1 MTRKMIWNDL
11 VRNRA
16 VSLITILFISVAAML
31 LSLAAILTVNLF
43 GAVDRLMADAK
54 TPHFMQMHTGAVDM
68 AGLEDFAD
76 NNRNV
81 ADFQVIPF
89 LNVDNTE
96 LILGGNRLTDS
107 VQDNGFCTQSSRFD
121 FLLDMENQPVNP
133 SPAKYMCPSV
143 ICGTGL

>member
-68 AGLEDFAD
+68 AGLEDFVG

-89 LNVDNTE
+89 LNVENTD

-107 VQDNGFCTQSSRFD
+107 VQDNGFCTQRD
-121 FLLDMENQPVNP
+121 R
-133 SPAKYMCPSV
+133 KSV
-143 ICGTGL
+143 V

>member
-31 LSLAAILTVNLF
+31 LSLAAIL
-43 GAVDRLMADAK
+43 MADAK

-68 AGLEDFAD
+68 TGLEDFAD

-89 LNVDNTE
+89 LNVENTE

-107 VQDNGFCTQSSRFD
+107 VQDNGF
-121 FLLDMENQPVNP
+121 LYPKQPV
-133 SPAKYMCPSV
+133 
-143 ICGTGL
+143 